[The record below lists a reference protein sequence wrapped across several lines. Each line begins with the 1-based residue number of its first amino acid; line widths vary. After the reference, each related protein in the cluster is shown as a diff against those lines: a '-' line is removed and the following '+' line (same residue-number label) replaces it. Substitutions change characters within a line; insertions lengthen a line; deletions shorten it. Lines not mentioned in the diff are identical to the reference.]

1 MSNSYKKRVAQF
13 IQNVGKQTAYIRQ
26 IASKDSFALD
36 INLTFLQMI
45 VDPIHENDSY
55 DAYRSLEHGKN
66 KYLAHHHF
74 RYASSA

>member
-1 MSNSYKKRVAQF
+1 
-13 IQNVGKQTAYIRQ
+13 
-26 IASKDSFALD
+26 
-36 INLTFLQMI
+36 MI

-74 RYASSA
+74 RYASSAQERLDVRLAKCDQIIQEAVKKHSYLDTSPSKLHTGKFME